1 MALKT
6 VWAMLAS
13 LQLVYAPLRPLEG
26 AGQAVKSA
34 EQTMTDVAAAEA
46 MILAHMPHFSAKHEP
61 LASAAGRV
69 LAEDVAA
76 ERDQPP
82 FDRVTMDGV
91 AIAFRDWSAGVRTFA
106 VLGTQA
112 AGAEPLTVAAP
123 AHCVEVMTGTPLP
136 HGTDTIVPV
145 ERLQRQGGNV
155 TVGADATVNAQQFV
169 HRRGSDH
176 TAGSVVLRAGARLG
190 PAEIAVL
197 AGAGRAAALVTELP
211 RVAVISTG
219 DELVEA
225 GKPIAPHQIRSTN
238 DRAIEASLTQ
248 HRLGTVTRAR
258 LRDDANA
265 LAVAI
270 DRLDTELDVLV
281 LSGGVSMGQFDFVP
295 SVLAE
300 LGARLVFHRVEQ
312 RPGRPMWFGVSARGK
327 PIFALP
333 GNPVS
338 TLVCVT
344 RYLLPALRHAAGL
357 AAPTAELVELA
368 APVEASPTLTLF
380 TPVTLS
386 SSDRATLRAD
396 PHLTNTSGDFV
407 ALAGTDGFVELAAKH
422 GSYPPGT
429 VARLF
434 RW

>member
-1 MALKT
+1 
-6 VWAMLAS
+6 
-13 LQLVYAPLRPLEG
+13 
-26 AGQAVKSA
+26 
-34 EQTMTDVAAAEA
+34 MTETAAAEA
-46 MILAHMPHFSAKHEP
+46 LILAHMPRFPTRHEP
-61 LASAAGRV
+61 LSACVGRI
-69 LAEDVAA
+69 LAEDVQA

-82 FDRVTMDGV
+82 FDRVTMDGI
-91 AIAFRDWSAGVRTFA
+91 AIAFRDFAAGVRSFA

-112 AGAEPLTVAAP
+112 AGAEPFAVRAA
-123 AHCVEVMTGTPLP
+123 AQCVEVMTGAALP
-136 HGTDTIVPV
+136 GGTDTVVPV
-145 ERLQRQGGNV
+145 ERVQRVGGSAAIA
-155 TVGADATVNAQQFV
+155 ADATVKAEQFV
-169 HRRGSDH
+169 HRRGSDRS
-176 TAGSVVLRAGARLG
+176 AGSRVLQAGTRLQA
-190 PAEIAVL
+190 PEIAVL
-197 AGAGRAAALVTELP
+197 AGAGRATALVADLP

-248 HRLGTVTRAR
+248 HRLGAVTRAR
-258 LRDDANA
+258 LRDDDNA

-295 SVLAE
+295 SVLTE
-300 LGARLVFHRVEQ
+300 LGAKLVLHKVEQ

-338 TLVCVT
+338 TLVCAT
-344 RYLLPALRHAAGL
+344 RYLLPALRQASGL
-357 AAPTAELVELA
+357 PPSPPELA
-368 APVEASPTLTLF
+368 EITAPIEGFPTMTLF

-386 SSDRATLRAD
+386 TSARATLRAE
-396 PHLTNTSGDFV
+396 PHRTNTSGDFV
-407 ALAGTDGFVELAAKH
+407 TLAGTDGFVELPPKR
-422 GSYPPGT
+422 GSYPAGT

>member
-1 MALKT
+1 
-6 VWAMLAS
+6 
-13 LQLVYAPLRPLEG
+13 
-26 AGQAVKSA
+26 
-34 EQTMTDVAAAEA
+34 MTDVAAAEA
-46 MILAHMPHFSAKHEP
+46 VILAHMPRFPARHEP
-61 LASAAGRV
+61 LSACVGRV
-69 LAEDVAA
+69 LAEDVQA

-82 FDRVTMDGV
+82 FDRVTMDGI
-91 AIAFRDWSAGVRTFA
+91 AIAFRDFSAGVRSFA
-106 VLGTQA
+106 VLGTQG
-112 AGAEPLTVAAP
+112 AGAEPFVVSAA
-123 AHCVEVMTGTPLP
+123 AQCVEVMTGAVLP
-136 HGTDTIVPV
+136 RGTDTVVPV
-145 ERLQRQGGNV
+145 ERVQRNGASAAIA
-155 TVGADATVNAQQFV
+155 ADAAVRAEQFV
-169 HRRGSDH
+169 HRRASDRSAGSDVLQ
-176 TAGSVVLRAGARLG
+176 AGTRLQA
-190 PAEIAVL
+190 PEIAVL
-197 AGAGRAAALVTELP
+197 AGAGRATALVVDLP

-248 HRLGTVTRAR
+248 HRLGSVTRAR

-295 SVLAE
+295 SVLTE
-300 LGARLVFHRVEQ
+300 LGAKLVLHKVEQ
-312 RPGRPMWFGVSARGK
+312 RPGRPMWFGVSARGR

-344 RYLLPALRHAAGL
+344 RYLLPALRQASGL
-357 AAPTAELVELA
+357 PPSPPELVEIT
-368 APVEASPTLTLF
+368 APIEGSPTLALF

-386 SSDRATLRAD
+386 SSERGTLRAE
-396 PHLTNTSGDFV
+396 PRPTNTSGDFV
-407 ALAGTDGFVELAAKH
+407 ALAGTDGFVELAAKR
-422 GSYPPGT
+422 GSYPAGT